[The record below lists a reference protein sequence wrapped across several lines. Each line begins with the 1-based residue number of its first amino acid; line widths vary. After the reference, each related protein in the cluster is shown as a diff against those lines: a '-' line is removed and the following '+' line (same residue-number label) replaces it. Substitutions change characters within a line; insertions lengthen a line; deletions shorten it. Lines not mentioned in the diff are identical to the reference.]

1 MNRYIEARQ
10 RRAQKRVTLCDEIGH
25 PKIEDFG
32 AKLHQ
37 NGAQECSEA
46 NLEASL
52 FCDLEKLPT
61 PGAQHSVLAQFGR
74 TWVPSWEPL
83 GAKGVP

>member
-1 MNRYIEARQ
+1 VIVLVIWLGGTKWILEYISINMNRYIEARQ

-37 NGAQECSEA
+37 NGAQECSETFFWKQV
-46 NLEASL
+46 EY
-52 FCDLEKLPT
+52 
-61 PGAQHSVLAQFGR
+61 
-74 TWVPSWEPL
+74 
-83 GAKGVP
+83 